1 MLPQLRSDHSYYNI
15 NILSFLLTET
25 PSGSSGDLYGADG
38 YTVTKGVF
46 NDATKT
52 LVYKLGISAD
62 ANRYFVLIII
72 QCTSKKFI
80 YSIIYGR
87 ADRLLKSNKQEI
99 HKVSFFNLRIMAV
112 FLQTIELIIFS
123 EDKTFTCEVL
133 PAIAGAETQSITA
146 DVDVFSKL
154 DR

>member
-25 PSGSSGDLYGADG
+25 PSGSSGDLYIADG

-72 QCTSKKFI
+72 QCTSK
-80 YSIIYGR
+80 
-87 ADRLLKSNKQEI
+87 
-99 HKVSFFNLRIMAV
+99 
-112 FLQTIELIIFS
+112 
-123 EDKTFTCEVL
+123 
-133 PAIAGAETQSITA
+133 
-146 DVDVFSKL
+146 
-154 DR
+154 